1 MRAARTAVWSTP
13 PNPGYNEYMRR
24 LAWCVAVVCT
34 SSALAAQPVLH
45 EFFQFNG
52 EAELPP
58 SPFSPPAAAFPI
70 DVAVP
75 SSTPPDP
82 ALLAGA
88 VAADEDVANRR
99 PEQPTADDEYRLDGN
114 TSQPDRVGYS
124 DPFTPS
130 IPPFKRLFAY
140 DAVNAAL
147 ELVVAKSALRPV
159 QIGGVARSSEDQFM
173 GKQAL
178 ELARGE
184 LLRLPTVGPGAKVLN
199 AQLSPGAPFKLFE
212 DSAENL
218 FIKTETSGKFDWV
231 SHLALERATLGS
243 PFADVTWASL
253 QPFLPELPEV
263 VNEAATPVLSR
274 LNLTPEV
281 KPTVAVRRMVEYFRN
296 FEPKEEQRTERGMQ
310 LYREIALSQKGVCR
324 HRAFAFVVTGLAI
337 GLPSRFVRNEAHAW
351 VEVYDGRIWHRL
363 DLGGAA
369 GEMAL
374 TSDLDVP
381 HETPPDPYTWPP
393 KSESGENMVDRAL
406 QAALAGAG
414 GGNGNGGGTSGGAA
428 NPGMTPGPTS
438 SANGATTAPA
448 ASGALTPGAPSLV
461 TENTPPTEPT
471 TAEVEPPPPTRLTV
485 SFGGA
490 SLKRGE
496 RFSVQGTAR
505 NVKGQT
511 CPLMRID
518 VELFDAGSRSSFAAG
533 TLVTDE
539 QGRYA
544 GQLVL
549 PQRVPIGDYQVRV
562 SSPGHQTCGASQ

>member
-1 MRAARTAVWSTP
+1 
-13 PNPGYNEYMRR
+13 
-24 LAWCVAVVCT
+24 
-34 SSALAAQPVLH
+34 LH

-52 EAELPP
+52 EVELPP
-58 SPFSPPAAAFPI
+58 SPFSPPATAFPI
-70 DVAVP
+70 DVAAPTSVP
-75 SSTPPDP
+75 ADP
-82 ALLAGA
+82 ALAAGA
-88 VAADEDVANRR
+88 VSGDADASNRR

-114 TSQPDRVGYS
+114 TSQPDQVGYS

-140 DAVNAAL
+140 DAVNGSL
-147 ELVVAKSALRPV
+147 ELVVARSALRPV
-159 QIGGVARSSEDQFM
+159 QVGGVARASEDQFM
-173 GKQAL
+173 SKQSL
-178 ELARGE
+178 QLSRGE
-184 LLRLPTVGPGAKVLN
+184 LLRLPTVGPGVKVLN
-199 AQLSPGAPFKLFE
+199 AQLTPGAPFKLFQ

-218 FIKTETSGKFDWV
+218 FVKADADGKHEWV

-243 PFADVTWASL
+243 PFADVSWANL
-253 QPFLPELPEV
+253 QAFVPELPDV
-263 VNEAATPVLSR
+263 VDEAAAPVLDR
-274 LNLTPEV
+274 LNLSPEV
-281 KPTVAVRRMVEYFRN
+281 KPSVAVRRMVEYFRS
-296 FEPKEEQRTERGMQ
+296 FEPKEEQRPERGLQ

-324 HRAFAFVVTGLAI
+324 HRAFAFVVTGLAM

-351 VEVYDGRIWHRL
+351 VEVYDGRLWHRL

-406 QAALAGAG
+406 QAAMAGAG
-414 GGNGNGGGTSGGAA
+414 GGNANGGTSGGAA
-428 NPGMTPGPTS
+428 KPGMTPGPMST
-438 SANGATTAPA
+438 AAGAPTAPS
-448 ASGALTPGAPSLV
+448 ASGALAPGAPSMVTQEAPV
-461 TENTPPTEPT
+461 TEPGK
-471 TAEVEPPPPTRLTV
+471 AELEPPPPTRLTV
-485 SFGGA
+485 AFGGA
-490 SLKRGE
+490 ALKRGE
-496 RFSVQGTAR
+496 RFSIQGTAR
-505 NVKGQT
+505 NVKGQA

-518 VELFDAGSRSSFAAG
+518 VELFDAGARSSFSAG

-562 SSPGHQTCGASQ
+562 SSPGHQTCGAAQ